1 MPNVTSVFDR
11 IKRKARPVFEDAG
24 LMDRRVRV
32 EARVLSTEEAIG
44 NPEGDDFPLQKG
56 KERLMQAELDGA
68 LGQAYTDRYGDFE
81 GTLGETLDMPL
92 ENNFRR
98 AVFTASLNAAL
109 RSLDRTDRTVHCRDR
124 GPSLCAAELAQYI
137 RDRYG
142 VVRIGQVGLQPAMV
156 EALAAA
162 FALRV
167 LDLDPDNVGTKK
179 RGVLIEGADTQE
191 DVIAWAD
198 LLLVTGTTL
207 VNDTIGGFL
216 GDKPVLFYGST
227 IAGAAD
233 LMGWDRFCGQG
244 T

>member
-1 MPNVTSVFDR
+1 MPDMTSVLDR
-11 IKRKARPVFEDAG
+11 IKLKARPVFEAAG

-44 NPEGDDFPLQKG
+44 HPEGDDFPLQRG
-56 KERLMQAELDGA
+56 KERLMQAELAGA

-81 GTLGETLDMPL
+81 GMLGDILDMPL

-98 AVFTASLNAAL
+98 AVFTAALNAAL
-109 RSLDRTDRTVHCRDR
+109 RSLGRTDRTVHCHDQ
-124 GPSLCAAELAQYI
+124 GPNLCAAELAQYI

-142 VVRIGQVGLQPAMV
+142 RVRIGQVGLQPAMV
-156 EALAAA
+156 ESLAAA
-162 FALRV
+162 FPLRV

-207 VNDTIGGFL
+207 VNDTVGGFL
-216 GDKPVLFYGST
+216 RDKPVLFYGST